1 MAQAANPLDNEPTPQ
16 LRLTKEEQRIADAVV
31 AALFPMIER
40 LQQEVAEF
48 RAEQDKNWA
57 TQDENWATQDKNW
70 ATQDENWAINGAV
83 WNETAGNVEWLIQEW
98 RNREP

>member
-16 LRLTKEEQRIADAVV
+16 LRLTNEEQRIADAVV

-57 TQDENWATQDKNW
+57 TQDENWAT
-70 ATQDENWAINGAV
+70 NGAV
-83 WNETAGNVEWLIQEW
+83 WNETAGNVEWLIEEW

>member
-57 TQDENWATQDKNW
+57 TQDENWA
-70 ATQDENWAINGAV
+70 INGAV